1 MSPHVRRS
9 ALNKIWLI
17 TGVSRGLGKELA
29 RAVVA
34 QGDVV
39 VGTSR
44 NGRCDLQAAPGRL
57 EVLPMELSSA
67 VQIKTVVDFV
77 IAKFGRIDV
86 LVNNAGF
93 GLLAAIEEASEEEL
107 ANVYDTNLF
116 GTLRVV
122 RAALPAFRAQ
132 KNGHIINISS
142 IAAMA
147 PGAGAGLYASAKAGM
162 EAFSESL
169 FLELAPLGVRVSIV
183 EPGAFR
189 TEFLS
194 DESLRKSQRCI
205 EDYAASAGVNRD
217 NLTNMG
223 ARRDQIGDPVQG
235 AQAIIKLSQAE
246 HPPLRLLLGSDALRR
261 TRGKLKKL
269 TEEMDAWQAVTLST
283 DYPAY
288 SS

>member
-1 MSPHVRRS
+1 
-9 ALNKIWLI
+9 LNTIWLI

-29 RAVVA
+29 QAVLA

-44 NGRCDLQAAPGRL
+44 NGHCDLQPAGARL
-57 EVLPMELSSA
+57 EVLPMELSNA
-67 VQIKTVVDFV
+67 AQIKSVVDFV

-107 ANVYDTNLF
+107 THVYETNLF
-116 GTLRVV
+116 GTLRLV
-122 RAALPAFRAQ
+122 RAALPVFRAQ
-132 KNGHIINISS
+132 KSGHIINISS
-142 IAAMA
+142 IAAMS

-169 FLELAPLGVRVSIV
+169 CLELAPLGVRVSIV

-194 DESLRKSQRCI
+194 DESLRKSKRSI
-205 EDYAASAGVNRD
+205 DDYAASAGVNRN
-217 NLTNMG
+217 NLMNMG
-223 ARRDQIGDPVQG
+223 ARRDQIGDPVLG
-235 AQAIIKLSQAE
+235 AKAIIKLNQAE

-261 TRGKLKKL
+261 TRSKLKKL
-269 TEEMDAWQAVTLST
+269 TEEMDAWEAVTLST
-283 DYPAY
+283 DFPV
-288 SS
+288 SPS